1 MPHIP
6 EDVIE
11 QIKQRADLVELVSQV
26 TPVHQRGSDFWA
38 CCPFHH
44 EKTPS
49 FKINTERQSYYCFGC
64 KKSGNAISFVKET
77 VNTDFLGAIRWLAAR
92 LNIDIPEDSQPANAA
107 RRQWKDTCLKLL
119 DDATLWYREQLQ
131 LPHAQL
137 ARSYIDSREL
147 DQNAVNRFML
157 GYSPDGWDT
166 FTVWARRHGYS
177 DDHLVATGLAVRKEE
192 RASLYDRFRNRLM
205 FPIWNEL
212 GRVVGFSARI
222 LEPDAKMA
230 KYVNSPETDFFQK
243 GQLLYAYHLART
255 AFKDAGRAIVC
266 EGQLDVIAC
275 HRAGLTCAVA
285 AQGTAFTEHHAR
297 MLKRSTSRVTL
308 AFDADTAGQKATIRT
323 VTLLHAQGL
332 AVDVATLPPGDDP
345 DGIFRK
351 GGPQAL
357 NAMLAATTPALQFLL
372 RQLQAAHD
380 TTRPEELAA
389 VVRQLLET
397 IRPIA
402 DPVTRAAHCQWLANE
417 LHLPE
422 DIVLQEMRLVDDN
435 QRGQL
440 GNRLQLQPPTLP
452 SPPRQPGAPHP
463 SRALPAFTLPV
474 AHENI
479 FQNLLEVILTSSELA
494 ERLANDETLTPQL
507 PDNPLGHAISLV
519 LAFAEQGEWNE
530 AAADI
535 AASKLAEYPPVGK
548 ALTQNQY
555 AHLEPTASDDQER
568 TLTKR
573 QKLEQA
579 LSDCLNRL
587 RRIDIDRQL
596 RQLRQQM
603 AELPQEQQQPLLQ
616 QMTKLIAQKKALATP

>member
-26 TPVHQRGSDFWA
+26 TPVQQRGSDFWA

-49 FKINTERQSYYCFGC
+49 FKINPERQSYYCFGC

-77 VNTDFLGAIRWLAAR
+77 VNTDFVGAIRWLAAR

-119 DDATLWYREQLQ
+119 DDATLWYREQLR
-131 LPHAQL
+131 LPQAQL
-137 ARSYIDSREL
+137 ARNYIDSREL
-147 DQNAVNRFML
+147 DQDAVNRFML

-166 FTVWARRHGYS
+166 FTVWARQHGYS

-192 RASLYDRFRNRLM
+192 RATLYDRFRNRLM

-222 LEPDAKMA
+222 LDSDAKMA

-275 HRAGLTCAVA
+275 HRAGLACAVA

-357 NAMLAATTPALQFLL
+357 NAMLAATTPALPFLL

-380 TTRPEELAA
+380 TARPEELAA

-397 IRPIA
+397 IRPIS

-422 DIVLQEMRLVDDN
+422 DIILQEMRLVDDN

-440 GNRLQLQPPTLP
+440 GNRLQLQPATLP
-452 SPPRQPGAPHP
+452 IPRQTSATT
-463 SRALPAFTLPV
+463 RALPVFTLPV

-479 FQNLLEVILTSSELA
+479 FQTLLEVILTSGELA
-494 ERLANDETLTPQL
+494 ERLATDDSFPPQL
-507 PDNPLGHAISLV
+507 PDNPLGHAISTV
-519 LAFAEQGEWNE
+519 LAFAEQDEWSE

-555 AHLEPTASDDQER
+555 AHLEPAPDDSKEQS
-568 TLTKR
+568 LAKR

-579 LSDCLNRL
+579 FSDCLNRL
-587 RRIDIDRQL
+587 SRIDIDRQL

-603 AELPQEQQQPLLQ
+603 AALPHDQQQILLQ
-616 QMTKLIAQKKALATP
+616 QMTELIARKKALAAP